1 MYNSE
6 IYILDSHVDLT
17 EYNFTL
23 RDNLVHNSYILLIS
37 ILLMVDT
44 TLCTNPILLSQ
55 NNK

>member
-44 TLCTNPILLSQ
+44 TLCVNSILF
-55 NNK
+55 KPE